1 MEAVSIPVID
11 LQKFPGQSAEILK
24 ACKEWG
30 CFRIINH
37 GIPDKL
43 MTDMK
48 QVVRA
53 LFDRPLEIKRRNID
67 VIEGSGYRA
76 PNQKNP
82 LYEALG
88 LYDMGSSE
96 AVETFCTQL
105 DASPQQREVI
115 KAYSNALHELIMEL
129 CGKLAESMGL
139 SYDLAQGWPCQFRIN
154 KYNFTQE
161 SLGSSGVQIHTD
173 SGFLT
178 VLQEDDCVGGLE
190 VLNKSSGKYVAVD
203 PLPRSLCVNLG
214 DMATVWSNGVFCNVR
229 HRVQCKQ
236 AAIRISIALFLLGPK
251 EAVVEAPRVFVDSN
265 HPRLYK
271 PFTYEDLRK
280 LRISTG
286 LHAGE
291 ALELMRLE
299 TGN

>member
-115 KAYSNALHELIMEL
+115 KSYSKALHELIMEL
-129 CGKLAESMGL
+129 CGKLAE
-139 SYDLAQGWPCQFRIN
+139 
-154 KYNFTQE
+154 K
-161 SLGSSGVQIHTD
+161 
-173 SGFLT
+173 
-178 VLQEDDCVGGLE
+178 DDCVGGLE
-190 VLNKSSGKYVAVD
+190 VMDKPSGEYIAVD

-214 DMATVWSNGVFCNVR
+214 DMATVWSNGAFCNIR

-251 EAVVEAPRVFVDSN
+251 EAVVEAPQVFVDSN

-291 ALELMRLE
+291 ALELMRL
-299 TGN
+299 GNDP

>member
-11 LQKFPGQSAEILK
+11 LQKFPGQSAKILE
-24 ACKEWG
+24 ACKKWG

-43 MTDMK
+43 MSDMK

-53 LFDRPLEIKRRNID
+53 LFDRPLEIKRRNK
-67 VIEGSGYRA
+67 V
-76 PNQKNP
+76 
-82 LYEALG
+82 
-88 LYDMGSSE
+88 
-96 AVETFCTQL
+96 V
-105 DASPQQREVI
+105 

-129 CGKLAESMGL
+129 CGELAESMGL
-139 SYDLAQGWPCQFRIN
+139 SHDLAKGWPCQFRIN

-161 SLGSSGVQIHTD
+161 SIGSSGVQIHTD

-190 VLNKSSGKYVAVD
+190 VMDKSSGEYIAVD

-214 DMATVWSNGVFCNVR
+214 DMATVWSNGAFCNVR

-251 EAVVEAPRVFVDSN
+251 EAKVEAPQVFVDSN

>member
-115 KAYSNALHELIMEL
+115 KSYSKALHELIMEL

-139 SYDLAQGWPCQFRIN
+139 SYDLAKGWPCQFRIN

-161 SLGSSGVQIHTD
+161 SIGSSGVQIHTD

-190 VLNKSSGKYVAVD
+190 VMDKPSGEYIAVD

-214 DMATVWSNGVFCNVR
+214 DMATVWSNGAFCNIR

-251 EAVVEAPRVFVDSN
+251 EAVVEAPQVFVDSN

-291 ALELMRLE
+291 ALELMRL
-299 TGN
+299 GNGN